1 MRALSDKTLTRA
13 LYTLPDKLDLSNNTI
28 SHDSES
34 ETTETR
40 HNAHLIGESDD
51 MVPHKYR
58 EARYP
63 KILRQTSVPVANGG
77 TDEKSAPSDMKSRE
91 NAYELRISSSIP
103 AADMLH
109 FKALGY

>member
-13 LYTLPDKLDLSNNTI
+13 LYTLPDKLDLFNKTI
-28 SHDSES
+28 SHDS

-58 EARYP
+58 KARYP
-63 KILRQTSVPVANGG
+63 KILRQTSVPVGQR
-77 TDEKSAPSDMKSRE
+77 DR
-91 NAYELRISSSIP
+91 
-103 AADMLH
+103 
-109 FKALGY
+109 